1 MAVTVIDS
9 KAEITALQAEMDAQE
24 PIPGV
29 PVEPEKPAPAK
40 TDKPPDKPAP
50 KAGEPDPDH
59 DPDDDEGEDGLTPR
73 EKRELSF
80 KMQKAIGRR
89 VARMR
94 DAEEFAA
101 EQYREKRATEQ
112 RAQLLEQELQAAKA
126 KIPPEAAPDTG
137 KPQRDKFAS
146 DEAYWEAMT
155 DWRVDQKLAKQ
166 AEENARLAA
175 ERRAAE
181 ILETAKDR
189 ISKALEL
196 VPDFRDVTEA
206 VNAEVPPVVAGYMQ
220 KSEMFAELGYH
231 LAKNPDLLAKLA
243 KLPPDEQLVTIGKIE
258 STLKPFEPVSRETSS
273 GSKAQDGAK
282 PDKSAGTNGQQKAAP
297 GDDETGIAPSRARG
311 AAPVIK
317 PINGSGAAVEVAP
330 ADMNIRETINDWS
343 KKRQVNLGLRK
354 RH

>member
-9 KAEITALQAEMDAQE
+9 KGELAALQASIDAQTQADDLE
-24 PIPGV
+24 LGLAAKTEKAPA
-29 PVEPEKPAPAK
+29 EKPEEKSASAAVEK
-40 TDKPPDKPAP
+40 QEEDA
-50 KAGEPDPDH
+50 
-59 DPDDDEGEDGLTPR
+59 DDIEGEDGLTPR
-73 EKRELSF
+73 QKRELSA
-80 KMQKAIGRR
+80 KMLKAIGKKHRELKE
-89 VARMR
+89 
-94 DAEEFAA
+94 AEEFAA
-101 EQYREKRATEQ
+101 AQYGERKIADQ
-112 RAQLLEQELQAAKA
+112 RAQTIERELAELKAKAQLPQAA
-126 KIPPEAAPDTG
+126 EPDAG
-137 KPQRDKFAS
+137 KPQRAKFAT
-146 DEAYWEAMT
+146 DEAFWEAMT

-166 AEENARLAA
+166 AEENVRLAA
-175 ERRAAE
+175 ERRTAE
-181 ILETAKDR
+181 ILETAKGR
-189 ISKALEL
+189 ISKAREL
-196 VPDFRDVTEA
+196 VPDFRDVTET
-206 VNAEVPPVVAGYMQ
+206 VDAEVPPVVAGYMQ

-258 STLKPFEPVSRETSS
+258 STLKPFEAPRTDD
-273 GSKAQDGAK
+273 SKAQDGAT
-282 PDKSAGTNGQQKAAP
+282 PGKSAGTNGQSKAAP